1 MLSSDDMPALVY
13 LPPLFLT
20 TGIPRRPADARTSDA
35 IDAGQCGALTARIR
49 DDDGVQSSNLGD
61 GVGVSTGTFRELY
74 LKTKIH
80 MKSH

>member
-1 MLSSDDMPALVY
+1 MVSSDDMPALVY

-20 TGIPRRPADARTSDA
+20 TGIPRRPADAQTSDA

-61 GVGVSTGTFRELY
+61 GSASLQAHLENFIINQ
-74 LKTKIH
+74 IH